1 MQPNFC
7 LGDINLQILGEFK
20 EVHCLEVLLLS
31 VQLKPDFLLVEKLW
45 PIVRTSLTL
54 NPKLLSLLS
63 ALQIRKFRENCGSW
77 HKTETLLKL
86 RKQLRTQSY
95 CMHWLP
101 VHSVEKDTNKSPAH
115 IVNPLRGLTMLLI
128 ERVGGDLSHPWL
140 LLQGR
145 PGECLTGGDQLMP
158 ERVVF
163 ERGNWVD
170 WRVTVVE
177 RLIQELICSL
187 TDKKL
192 VTFNSN
198 CFRYIYIL
206 GLAILGL
213 AMRISGICRI

>member
-1 MQPNFC
+1 
-7 LGDINLQILGEFK
+7 
-20 EVHCLEVLLLS
+20 
-31 VQLKPDFLLVEKLW
+31 
-45 PIVRTSLTL
+45 
-54 NPKLLSLLS
+54 
-63 ALQIRKFRENCGSW
+63 
-77 HKTETLLKL
+77 
-86 RKQLRTQSY
+86 
-95 CMHWLP
+95 MHWLP
-101 VHSVEKDTNKSPAH
+101 VHSVEKDTKNSPAH
-115 IVNPLRGLTMLLI
+115 VVNPLRGLTMLLI

-198 CFRYIYIL
+198 SIGTYSSYVGIFGLYVGFRHMQN
-206 GLAILGL
+206 
-213 AMRISGICRI
+213 MRFMRMVRICRCILMANPIGDLEVEDLAHNVAEAQHTHWLTP

>member
-1 MQPNFC
+1 
-7 LGDINLQILGEFK
+7 
-20 EVHCLEVLLLS
+20 
-31 VQLKPDFLLVEKLW
+31 
-45 PIVRTSLTL
+45 
-54 NPKLLSLLS
+54 
-63 ALQIRKFRENCGSW
+63 
-77 HKTETLLKL
+77 
-86 RKQLRTQSY
+86 
-95 CMHWLP
+95 
-101 VHSVEKDTNKSPAH
+101 
-115 IVNPLRGLTMLLI
+115 
-128 ERVGGDLSHPWL
+128 
-140 LLQGR
+140 
-145 PGECLTGGDQLMP
+145 MP